1 MHLTPHETDKLMLVT
16 TGSLAQR
23 RLARGLR
30 LNYPEAIALIS
41 LVMLELIRDGQHSV
55 AQLMQLGGTILGKRE
70 VMSGVAEM
78 IEDVQIEGTFKDGTK
93 LVAVRAPVNAEKG
106 NMKLALYGSFLPVP
120 ESMQGDE
127 EIGIAGQII
136 CAEGELL
143 LNEGR
148 ETVTI
153 SVTNTDSRPV
163 QIGSHFNFVETNPR
177 LKFDRE
183 AAYGKRLDIPAGL
196 AVRFEPGETKH
207 VTLVAISGNKIIRG
221 GNNLVDGAL
230 DADNKTRTLSHV
242 SARAF
247 ADSRIA
253 E

>member
-16 TGSLAQR
+16 TGLLAQR

-30 LNYPEAIALIS
+30 LNYPEAVALIS

-55 AQLMQLGGTILGKRE
+55 AQLMHLGSTILGKRE
-70 VMSGVAEM
+70 VMSGVPEM
-78 IEDVQIEGTFKDGTK
+78 IEDVQIEGTFRDGTK
-93 LVAVRAPVNAEKG
+93 LVAVRTPVSAAKG
-106 NMKLALYGSFLPVP
+106 DMKLALYGSFLPTP
-120 ESMQGDE
+120 EKMQNDE
-127 EIGIAGQII
+127 EIGIAGQVI
-136 CAEGELL
+136 CAEGDIT

-196 AVRFEPGETKH
+196 AVRFEPGETKD
-207 VTLVAISGNKIIRG
+207 VTLVAISGNQIIRG
-221 GNNLVDGAL
+221 GNNLVDGAV
-230 DADNKTRTLSHV
+230 DADNKARTLSRV
-242 SARAF
+242 SERAF
-247 ADSRIA
+247 ADSRNA